1 MSLLL
6 PVRVRSF
13 VSETRIVARRHSRAT
28 AYVVL
33 ALLASGACSREG
45 GNGGVGRAASND
57 LLIVAYDREPD
68 TLNRFSTHILEDVQT
83 CIVEGLVTT
92 DEKMQVVPLLA
103 TEVPSPEN
111 GGVVLREDGGMDVTW
126 KLRPGVK
133 WHDGV
138 PFTSAD
144 VKFTVDAIHSPAY
157 NPESTDGFDR
167 IASVDTPDSL
177 TAVVH
182 YKEVYA
188 PYEIQF
194 IRGALPK
201 HLLDGKEIDA
211 ATEYNRNPLGTG
223 PYKVTEWKTGEY
235 ILLEK
240 VPDYWRGAEYPK
252 IARILFKFIPNTTT
266 RINQLK
272 SGEAHLAA
280 LVPWDKF
287 RELKDVAGLTMHRM
301 MGNSYEHITLNER
314 SVPAFRDVRVRRAL
328 IHAID
333 RELLARTVLDGLAP
347 VIDGSI
353 QPLSWAYTDSVRK
366 YPYDTTRARTL
377 LDEAGWRDTNGDG
390 IREKEGAPLR
400 FTLMTQAGFA
410 IRENIAQAVQR
421 QLKDVGVDVKIQLV
435 DGTAISS
442 LWFEG
447 KFDAMLH
454 WWHMPSDPEI
464 TTFFASDR
472 TPPAG
477 RNINYIAD
485 DSLDRLMYASDRTVA
500 RAPRRALLVAAQQ
513 RLSEL
518 APEIPLYN
526 VTRLDAVP
534 ATLRNFKGNPTN
546 TGIFWNVWEW
556 EIVKP

>member
-1 MSLLL
+1 M
-6 PVRVRSF
+6 
-13 VSETRIVARRHSRAT
+13 SETRIVARRHSRAT

-144 VKFTVDAIHSPAY
+144 VKFTVDAINSPVY

-201 HLLDGKEIDA
+201 HLLDGKDIDA

-252 IARILFKFIPNTTT
+252 IARILFKFIPNSTT

-287 RELKDVAGLTMHRM
+287 RELKDVPGLTMHRM

-333 RELLARTVLDGLAP
+333 RELLARTILDGLAP

-366 YPYDTTRARTL
+366 YPYDTTRARAL

-390 IREKEGAPLR
+390 IREKDGSPLR

-513 RLSEL
+513 RLAEL

-556 EIVKP
+556 EVVKP